1 MKNQILN
8 ADTVTDVISDKID
21 FTVEQR
27 PLFLEGGIPTPAFA
41 NVRTDNG
48 LVLGVTSERYTPVQN
63 VEIIE
68 TAERIFGEQG
78 VRFRKIKESALNGGA
93 KVEARYIFPDL
104 GMMVNGNEVDFVM
117 GVRNSFNGQ
126 WKIGFDIGLFR
137 LICSNGMRIPAFK
150 GSAVSLKRKHS
161 KNALGLSGATFQFA
175 LDNIKRSQEMFNAFG
190 HESLTQ
196 RDGHRLLNGLVNR
209 KAIAGR
215 MANKVREIWENPKHR
230 EDQARNVWNLYN
242 AVTQH
247 LTHEVAPKRFEL
259 AERVGDAV
267 VGHLASNIRN
277 LDTLFAESTL
287 EDAELN

>member
-1 MKNQILN
+1 
-8 ADTVTDVISDKID
+8 
-21 FTVEQR
+21 
-27 PLFLEGGIPTPAFA
+27 
-41 NVRTDNG
+41 
-48 LVLGVTSERYTPVQN
+48 
-63 VEIIE
+63 
-68 TAERIFGEQG
+68 
-78 VRFRKIKESALNGGA
+78 
-93 KVEARYIFPDL
+93 
-104 GMMVNGNEVDFVM
+104 
-117 GVRNSFNGQ
+117 
-126 WKIGFDIGLFR
+126 
-137 LICSNGMRIPAFK
+137 
-150 GSAVSLKRKHS
+150 
-161 KNALGLSGATFQFA
+161 LSGATFQFA